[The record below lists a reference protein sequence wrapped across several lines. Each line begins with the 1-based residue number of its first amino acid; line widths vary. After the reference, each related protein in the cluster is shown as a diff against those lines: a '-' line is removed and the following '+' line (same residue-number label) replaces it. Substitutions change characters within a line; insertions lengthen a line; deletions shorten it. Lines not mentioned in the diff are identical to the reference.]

1 MFGNSTKVNKSQ
13 NPLIT
18 KKIRWLHH
26 LRGGA
31 NPPPYPGIS
40 ETLSNLEPIHL
51 APRMFFFSV
60 AKVDV
65 MEGLLCSN
73 SSEKE
78 TECQAH
84 VCVCEPLFA
93 CFL

>member
-1 MFGNSTKVNKSQ
+1 MK
-13 NPLIT
+13 
-18 KKIRWLHH
+18 WLQH

-40 ETLSNLEPIHL
+40 ETLSNLERIHL
-51 APRMFFFSV
+51 VLRWGFFSV

-65 MEGLLCSN
+65 MEGLLCSS
-73 SSEKE
+73 SSEEE

-84 VCVCEPLFA
+84 VCEPLLA